1 MSRSVRIP
9 VWVVCVVVTRKLDP
23 CLWCGRPVPVVE
35 TGRRRRYCRQ
45 SCRQRAYEQR
55 SILRQVAIP
64 EDSTILTADE
74 ASALVDRAYL
84 ARCAAEDVATA
95 VDEGAG
101 TADLA
106 ELCASLL
113 VLARDAERL
122 R

>member
-1 MSRSVRIP
+1 MCG
-9 VWVVCVVVTRKLDP
+9 VVSRKLDP

-55 SILRQVAIP
+55 SVLRQVSVP
-64 EDSTILTADE
+64 EDSTVLTADE
-74 ASALVDRAYL
+74 ASALVDRAFL
-84 ARCAAEDVATA
+84 VRCAAEDVATA
-95 VDEGAG
+95 VAEGANS
-101 TADLA
+101 ADLA

-113 VLARDAERL
+113 ALARDAERL